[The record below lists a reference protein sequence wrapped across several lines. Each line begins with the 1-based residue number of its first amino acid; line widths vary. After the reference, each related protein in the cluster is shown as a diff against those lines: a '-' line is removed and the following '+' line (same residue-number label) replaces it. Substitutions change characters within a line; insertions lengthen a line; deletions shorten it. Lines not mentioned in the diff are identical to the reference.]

1 MSSTLVQTPKDSFDN
16 PLFSEL
22 QKVFS
27 KVFRSDVQSAKKR
40 RLFFLLFFI
49 LIWSFFALILHPL
62 QYSIWDEISWNPI
75 TMAIIIAAI
84 PSWYFSLDVLFHMLF
99 VFLGAILSYQIVVRY
114 FATIYGMKTGIYSD
128 HFLLKIIFG
137 FPREEPIKIDST
149 PILDKQKWLLKVIG
163 GPTKVII
170 GAENAA
176 IFEKSDGIVQ
186 IVGPT
191 MNLPGSYYQLDN
203 YERLRE
209 IFDLRNQTIQFDI
222 QARTKDGIPL
232 TIKGVHVIFSIL
244 RGSKKTTLTRPYPFN
259 AQALYWLVYK
269 IPSGIIVE
277 KIIEILKQEIINHIR
292 HRSLTELLEYVG
304 EPEIQR
310 QTSLEILE
318 KTIKYR
324 KKRRFTFS
332 ISKHSFFQHLKH
344 KNTLRKKIGR
354 NHKINHFLL
363 KFDPRLNNKGVQSSL
378 SSSANYS
385 NLLLKNIMLDLMARA
400 HKYGINLDWI
410 SLGSIEYPSNKIQ
423 SQLQKVWQI
432 SSENQQIHT
441 QSEFKNLKL
450 ISEKYEI
457 DSIFNDIIR
466 SENFDHNNDIN
477 ERQNKIVISKIISF
491 LNNCETIY
499 KEEPLEKRNQL
510 ESAIHD
516 LENLLNSD
524 QDQ

>member
-1 MSSTLVQTPKDSFDN
+1 MSSTPAQTPKGSFEN
-16 PLFSEL
+16 AIFSEL

-27 KVFRSDVQSAKKR
+27 KFFWSDTQSAKKR

-62 QYSIWDEISWNPI
+62 QYTIWDEISWNPI
-75 TMAIIIAAI
+75 TMATIITAI
-84 PSWYFSLDVLFHMLF
+84 PSWYFSLDVLFHMFF
-99 VFLGAILSYQIVVRY
+99 VFLGAILSYQLVARY
-114 FATIYGMKTGIYSD
+114 FATIYGMKTGVYSD

-149 PILDKQKWLLKVIG
+149 PILDKQRWLLKVIG
-163 GPTKVII
+163 GPRKVII
-170 GAENAA
+170 GAESAA

-191 MNLPGSYYQLDN
+191 MNLPGSYYQLEN

-209 IFDLRNQTIQFDI
+209 IFDLRNQSIQFDI

-244 RGSKKTTLTRPYPFN
+244 RVSKKTTLTRPYPFN

-269 IPSGIIVE
+269 IPSGIFVE
-277 KIIEILKQEIINHIR
+277 KITEIFMQEIINYIR
-292 HRSLTELLEYVG
+292 HRSLTELLENVG

-324 KKRRFTFS
+324 KKRKFAFS
-332 ISKHSFFQHLKH
+332 IRKHNFFQHLKH

-354 NHKINHFLL
+354 NHKISHFLL

-378 SSSANYS
+378 SSNENYS
-385 NLLLKNIMLDLMARA
+385 NLLLKNILLDLIARA
-400 HKYGINLDWI
+400 QKYGINLDWI
-410 SLGSIEYPSNKIQ
+410 SLGLIECPSNKIQ

-432 SSENQQIHT
+432 SSENQKIYT

-450 ISEKYEI
+450 ISEKNEI
-457 DSIFNDIIR
+457 DSIINDLIR
-466 SENFDHNNDIN
+466 SENFDHNN

-499 KEEPLEKRNQL
+499 NEEPLEKRNQL
-510 ESAIHD
+510 ENAIHE
-516 LENLLNSD
+516 LKILLNTSRD
-524 QDQ
+524 Q

>member
-1 MSSTLVQTPKDSFDN
+1 MSSTSAQTPKGSFDN
-16 PLFSEL
+16 PIFSEL

-27 KVFRSDVQSAKKR
+27 EVFRSDTQSAKKR

-75 TMAIIIAAI
+75 TMATIIAAI
-84 PSWYFSLDVLFHMLF
+84 PSWYFSLDVLFHMFF
-99 VFLGAILSYQIVVRY
+99 VFLGAILSYQIVARY
-114 FATIYGMKTGIYSD
+114 FATLYGIKTGIYPD

-149 PILDKQKWLLKVIG
+149 PILNKERWLLKVIG

-170 GAENAA
+170 GAESAV
-176 IFEKSDGIVQ
+176 IFEKPDGSVQ

-191 MNLPGSYYQLDN
+191 MNLPGSYYQLGN

-232 TIKGVHVIFSIL
+232 TIKGVHVIYSIL

-259 AQALYWLVYK
+259 AQALYWLVYER
-269 IPSGIIVE
+269 PSGIFVE
-277 KIIEILKQEIINHIR
+277 KITEILKQEIINYIR

-310 QTSLEILE
+310 QISLEILE

-324 KKRRFTFS
+324 KKRKFAFS
-332 ISKHSFFQHLKH
+332 MRKNNFFQQLKH
-344 KNTLRKKIGR
+344 KYTLRKKIGR
-354 NHKINHFLL
+354 NHKTNHFLL
-363 KFDPRLNNKGVQSSL
+363 KFDPRSINKSVQSSI
-378 SSSANYS
+378 SSSINYS

-400 HKYGINLDWI
+400 HQYGINLDWI
-410 SLGSIEYPSNKIQ
+410 SLGSIECPSNKIQ
-423 SQLQKVWQI
+423 SHLQKVWQI
-432 SSENQQIHT
+432 ASKNQQIHT
-441 QSEFKNLKL
+441 QSEFKNLNL
-450 ISEKYEI
+450 ISEKNEI
-457 DSIFNDIIR
+457 ESIFNDIIR
-466 SENFDHNNDIN
+466 SENFDHNNDTN
-477 ERQNKIVISKIISF
+477 VQQNKIVLSKIIGF
-491 LNNCETIY
+491 LNNCKTNY
-499 KEEPLEKRNQL
+499 DEEPLEKRNQL
-510 ESAIHD
+510 KNAIHE
-516 LENLLNSD
+516 LNILLNTS